1 MIFNYIQEL
10 PYLPAALIILCFVAV
25 FVFEF
30 INGFHDTAN
39 AVATVIYTNSL
50 KPVIAVIWSGI
61 MNFVGVILGG
71 VGVAMGI
78 VKLLPLND
86 LLSQTLQVN
95 IAIVLSICLAAII
108 WNLGTWYFGIP
119 CSSSH
124 TLIGA
129 ILGAGLGF
137 ATLYGGD
144 GVNWQKAKEI
154 GASLLLSPAF
164 GFSMAILLMFFLKKI
179 FKTKSL
185 FKPPVDKNP
194 PPPGTR
200 ALLITTCTLVSFFHG
215 SNDGQKGVG
224 LIMVILM
231 AFLPAHYAL
240 NESYDVNKGLEALDN
255 LNTVMLRTAPDNLL
269 EKEMQKNAALISELK
284 NDIIN
289 NNKAGDKTAKFEI
302 RKRILSLNKSISKF
316 KDDPEVIANS
326 ADQKILGHNLK
337 VLQDY
342 TDFAPRWAI
351 YMVALCLGL
360 GTMVGWKRIV
370 VTIGEK
376 IGKTHLTYAEGAV
389 AELVA
394 ASTIGLS
401 TSFHLPVSTT
411 HVLSSG
417 VAGGMVASGGVKNL
431 QKGTIIN
438 IAIAWLLTLPASIGL
453 SYLFFMIFSRFV

>member
-1 MIFNYIQEL
+1 M
-10 PYLPAALIILCFVAV
+10 
-25 FVFEF
+25 
-30 INGFHDTAN
+30 
-39 AVATVIYTNSL
+39 NS
-50 KPVIAVIWSGI
+50 
-61 MNFVGVILGG
+61 
-71 VGVAMGI
+71 
-78 VKLLPLND
+78 
-86 LLSQTLQVN
+86 
-95 IAIVLSICLAAII
+95 
-108 WNLGTWYFGIP
+108 
-119 CSSSH
+119 
-124 TLIGA
+124 
-129 ILGAGLGF
+129 
-137 ATLYGGD
+137 
-144 GVNWQKAKEI
+144 
-154 GASLLLSPAF
+154 
-164 GFSMAILLMFFLKKI
+164 
-179 FKTKSL
+179 
-185 FKPPVDKNP
+185 
-194 PPPGTR
+194 
-200 ALLITTCTLVSFFHG
+200 
-215 SNDGQKGVG
+215 
-224 LIMVILM
+224 
-231 AFLPAHYAL
+231 
-240 NESYDVNKGLEALDN
+240 
-255 LNTVMLRTAPDNLL
+255 
-269 EKEMQKNAALISELK
+269 K